1 MLCVTYNVVPNETR
15 ADERG
20 SLASFHFIAS
30 VYLFSDI
37 LTCVFVLSMSIFFV
51 FLLCWILQYK
61 PNQQFTWYFIVL
73 LSVTTLYAK
82 TYSLG

>member
-30 VYLFSDI
+30 VYLFCDI
-37 LTCVFVLSMSIFFV
+37 LTCVFVLSMSIFLYFFCV
-51 FLLCWILQYK
+51 GFYNINQISSLLGIL
-61 PNQQFTWYFIVL
+61 
-73 LSVTTLYAK
+73 LYCCQ
-82 TYSLG
+82 